1 MARPRAPASV
11 LAPGMALALGVL
23 ALISPARADEA
34 PLGALD
40 DGVVDALV
48 AQALAA
54 RPELERVLAE
64 VRAAR
69 ERVPQAQAWV
79 DPTLQLGVQNDGF
92 TRWGVGTMETSW
104 VSVMASQVFPFP
116 GKTGLRGAI
125 AEQEVRQRLLAVERV
140 RLTTAADVR
149 RASLALELARERLVL
164 LRRLTGLWEQS
175 AGVAQLRYETGEGA
189 QVDLLRARLE
199 LARLEQRRRQL
210 ELDERLQ
217 VQALNRLRQRPLD
230 EALATPRRLSEL
242 AFPFPPTD
250 ELALADARARSPEL
264 LAARAG
270 VERAVAVKAL
280 AGREAFPDLT
290 VAAGIMVRG
299 PLAPMWTV
307 SVGVPVPVSSGPRQT
322 HALAE
327 ADALT
332 QAAGREEASV
342 EESLALRTRQ
352 RLEAWRALAEVWAS
366 YQHGLLAQAEAS
378 AESTL
383 GQYRA
388 GRVSFASVLEANAGA
403 IADADAAL
411 EVLAEGW
418 RLAIAQ
424 AEVSLAD
431 VGAASS
437 PTGVAAMPGSAPTGF
452 GASGRSSVSGPG
464 RGSAGG
470 M

>member
-1 MARPRAPASV
+1 
-11 LAPGMALALGVL
+11 MALALGAL
-23 ALISPARADEA
+23 ALVTPARADETGLRA
-34 PLGALD
+34 HGDAA
-40 DGVVDALV
+40 VEALV

-69 ERVPQAQAWV
+69 ERVPQAQAWT
-79 DPTLQLGVQNDGF
+79 DPTLQLGLQNDGF
-92 TRWGVGTMETSW
+92 TSWGLGTMETSW
-104 VSVMASQVFPFP
+104 LSVMASQTFPFP
-116 GKTGLRGAI
+116 GKTGLRGAVV
-125 AEQEVRQRLLAVERV
+125 ENEVRQRLLAAERV

-149 RASLALELARERLVL
+149 RAYLALELARERLAL
-164 LRRLTGLWEQS
+164 LGRLTGLWEKS
-175 AGVAQLRYETGEGA
+175 AGVAQLRYETVEGA
-189 QVDLLRARLE
+189 QVDVLRARLE
-199 LARLEQRRRQL
+199 LARIAQRRRRL
-210 ELDERLQ
+210 ELEERLQ
-217 VQALNRLRQRPLD
+217 VQTINRLRQRPLD

-242 AFPFPPTD
+242 SFPSAPED
-250 ELALADARARSPEL
+250 EAALADARARSPEL

-270 VERAVAVKAL
+270 VERATSVEAL
-280 AGREAFPDLT
+280 ARHEALPDLT
-290 VAAGIMVRG
+290 VAAGVMVRG

-307 SVGVPVPVSSGPRQT
+307 SVGVPVPVFSGPRQT
-322 HALAE
+322 HAIAE
-327 ADALT
+327 AGALAH
-332 QAAGREEASV
+332 AAGRDEASV
-342 EESLALRTRQ
+342 EQSLALRTHQ
-352 RLEAWRALAEVWAS
+352 RLEAWRALAEVWAA

-378 AESTL
+378 ADSTL

-437 PTGVAAMPGSAPTGF
+437 PMGAAAMPGTGPTGF
-452 GASGRSSVSGPG
+452 SRSGGVTAPGSTRAGA
-464 RGSAGG
+464 GSTGG